1 MAIQTFMPLAMRNR
15 DAGMATSAAVGVV
28 QAGAG
33 LIGRLDIVRHLF
45 LMFAIGTV
53 LLLPISVSAQDDNP
67 PPEEAAAAAEQ
78 TAALDLPTTVIELF
92 QALGIWTIPFGIV
105 TVVAVWV
112 SVDRIV
118 ELRRGR
124 VIPKP
129 FVQRFLRLLDAGE
142 LDPAEA
148 LQICEEND
156 SPIAH
161 IFAHGIRKWGKPS
174 VEVEQAIIDGG
185 ERQVSALR
193 KHLRILNG
201 VATISPLLGLLG
213 TVWGMLLAFR
223 DVSHKTSAGGMEQL
237 GADIGLALVATA
249 AGLIIAIPSLSIYMF
264 LTARIDSLVM
274 EMDDLSQKVVHCVS
288 AEALAD
294 RSVRPRRAKPAEKSI
309 EKASDEPPVKK
320 KAV

>member
-1 MAIQTFMPLAMRNR
+1 MRR
-15 DAGMATSAAVGVV
+15 DEPDRPFLRPVAGFAR
-28 QAGAG
+28 
-33 LIGRLDIVRHLF
+33 RLLCIL
-45 LMFAIGTV
+45 AIGV
-53 LLLPISVSAQDDNP
+53 SLSYSLPVRAQGPGAAEGD
-67 PPEEAAAAAEQ
+67 AAAAVEP
-78 TAALDLPTTVIELF
+78 DLPTTIIELF
-92 QALGIWTIPFGIV
+92 RALGIWTIPFAAV
-105 TVVAVWV
+105 TIIAVWV
-112 SVDRIV
+112 AVDRIV
-118 ELRRGR
+118 VLRRGR

-129 FVQRFLRLLDAGE
+129 FVKRFLRLLEAGE

-148 LQICEEND
+148 LQICVDND
-156 SPIAH
+156 SPVAH
-161 IFAHGIRKWGKPS
+161 VFAHGVRKWGKPS

-185 ERQVSALR
+185 ERQVSGLR

-223 DVSHKTSAGGMEQL
+223 DVSSKTSAGGMEQL
-237 GADIGLALVATA
+237 GTDIALALTTTA
-249 AGLIIAIPSLSIYMF
+249 AGLIIAIPALSVYMY

-294 RSVRPRRAKPAEKSI
+294 RSARPRRSKPTAAAAEKPI
-309 EKASDEPPVKK
+309 DEPPPKK